1 MIVNVHVAL
10 HDMTHACKNN
20 VRMYKR
26 LVTTETNRTHIQDYT
41 LTLHF
46 DTHSEAVKTKY

>member
-1 MIVNVHVAL
+1 MSTLHGMIG
-10 HDMTHACKNN
+10 
-20 VRMYKR
+20 VRITMYKR

-41 LTLHF
+41 LTLNF